1 MSLAEP
7 IVSLSEAQAYVRI
20 ETGEEEAVVAGLIR
34 VASGLCEAFI
44 NQIVI
49 ARPFECMLPA
59 SGCWERLSIT
69 PVRSIGA
76 VAGMEDGPLVTPPAS
91 PAIGDAYI
99 VDLTP
104 TGDWAGRPASVA
116 AYTSGGWRFVAPF
129 DGISLYVKS
138 QGLWANYRAGAWEM
152 GLLRGSSV
160 IIGGQQVVGSRA
172 AAIASASGGATV
184 DTEARATIDQILAA
198 MRQHGLIES

>member
-1 MSLAEP
+1 MTATPRLALPFLSAGQAQKEFTHNEALQTLDM
-7 IVSLSEAQAYVRI
+7 IV
-20 ETGEEEAVVAGLIR
+20 G
-34 VASGLCEAFI
+34 
-44 NQIVI
+44 
-49 ARPFECMLPA
+49 
-59 SGCWERLSIT
+59 
-69 PVRSIGA
+69 GA
-76 VAGMEDGPLVTPPAS
+76 VEDGPLVTPPAS

-104 TGDWAGRPASVA
+104 TGDWAGHPASVA